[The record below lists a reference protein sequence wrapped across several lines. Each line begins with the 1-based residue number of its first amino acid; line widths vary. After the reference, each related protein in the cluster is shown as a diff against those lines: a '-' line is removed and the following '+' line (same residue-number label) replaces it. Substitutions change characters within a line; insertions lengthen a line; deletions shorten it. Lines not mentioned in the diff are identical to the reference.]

1 MKWIALFIVSYLL
14 VVFLIAWFFY
24 AASPRRHKKDS
35 AFSLLGAAYA
45 TRRVSNTR
53 KPDMGGTFWVSRPSR
68 ASNTA
73 RLDS

>member
-35 AFSLLGAAYA
+35 AFSLQWSEEAK
-45 TRRVSNTR
+45 RRVSNKR
-53 KPDMGGTFWVSRPSR
+53 
-68 ASNTA
+68 
-73 RLDS
+73 